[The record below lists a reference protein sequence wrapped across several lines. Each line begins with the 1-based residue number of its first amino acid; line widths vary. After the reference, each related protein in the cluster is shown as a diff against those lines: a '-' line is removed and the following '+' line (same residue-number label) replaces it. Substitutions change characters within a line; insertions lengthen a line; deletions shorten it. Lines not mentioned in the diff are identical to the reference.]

1 MFWKWKTDWNSLWR
15 MLNCLLIR
23 SHLPQCGEFS
33 GLDVWDMLRLR
44 IVLLFGVWVCH
55 NQRRL
60 LLHPFVKTAHVLN
73 VTHAAAPC
81 DWRSCF
87 ETGSPRSGALTHF
100 TPRSVATCVFTATAG
115 KHKHFH
121 WEAENGISRKPH
133 LWHVEMTFLTWGSLT
148 QAMIWCRSCRAKP
161 KQWNYLKKVQN
172 RWVNKK
178 CHKLIKVL

>member
-1 MFWKWKTDWNSLWR
+1 MFGTCWGSELCY
-15 MLNCLLIR
+15 CLVCECVTTRDACCFIR
-23 SHLPQCGEFS
+23 LSK
-33 GLDVWDMLRLR
+33 
-44 IVLLFGVWVCH
+44 LL
-55 NQRRL
+55 
-60 LLHPFVKTAHVLN
+60 HVLN

-81 DWRSCF
+81 DRRSCF